1 MRTLIGLTLMGL
13 AEMVCGQET
22 PNDRKLRDSL
32 LKQQLYGDTVPK
44 KVSLSEIIVK
54 GKKPPVEFKVDRQ
67 VFNASAYATAANGSA
82 VEVVRNLPGVA
93 VNGQGDIQLRGSS
106 SFQLLINGRP
116 TQGDPAMV
124 LAQLPANAIDRVE
137 IISTPGAAFDAD
149 GKSGILNVITKSAPQ
164 GGWVV
169 QSNLMQGAPTLN
181 GFNNQRYTNPLRQSA
196 DLSAGFRKGPWDIST
211 GLNYLT
217 NDMSGFREG
226 DVFTNVN
233 GTKTSFPSTGERS
246 FRRYNYGGRIAINVQ
261 INDRNSLEAGFYS
274 GYRYQSRVADLNYLV
289 GRTTAAGSLP
299 DFRFYN
305 ENTANKSGR
314 FTLATIGSVHKLTA

>member
-149 GKSGILNVITKSAPQ
+149 GQKRNFECHHQICASRGLGGAIQSHAGCPNIEWIQQPALHQSTSAVSRPFSRLQ
-164 GGWVV
+164 ERAVGYQHGVE
-169 QSNLMQGAPTLN
+169 
-181 GFNNQRYTNPLRQSA
+181 
-196 DLSAGFRKGPWDIST
+196 LSDK
-211 GLNYLT
+211 
-217 NDMSGFREG
+217 
-226 DVFTNVN
+226 
-233 GTKTSFPSTGERS
+233 
-246 FRRYNYGGRIAINVQ
+246 
-261 INDRNSLEAGFYS
+261 
-274 GYRYQSRVADLNYLV
+274 
-289 GRTTAAGSLP
+289 
-299 DFRFYN
+299 
-305 ENTANKSGR
+305 
-314 FTLATIGSVHKLTA
+314 